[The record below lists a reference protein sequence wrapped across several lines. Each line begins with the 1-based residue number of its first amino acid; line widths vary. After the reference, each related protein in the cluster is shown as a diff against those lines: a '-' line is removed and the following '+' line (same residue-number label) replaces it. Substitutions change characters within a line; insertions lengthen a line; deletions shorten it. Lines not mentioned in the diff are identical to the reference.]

1 MNERKARE
9 ALPSKG
15 SENRG
20 YISPNI
26 VKGFSFFVISVCIV
40 ISVVATI
47 LAIWKFAETDV
58 LWRTVATCFV
68 VASGAAIF
76 TFVNA
81 VFGEKG

>member
-1 MNERKARE
+1 MDTQDIS
-9 ALPSKG
+9 PSE
-15 SENRG
+15 ENKKRG
-20 YISPNI
+20 YINPNV
-26 VKGFSFFVISVCIV
+26 VKRFSFFVITVCIV

-76 TFVNA
+76 AFVNA
-81 VFGEKG
+81 VFGDKS